1 MTSTTRPNA
10 RPDRSGAD
18 LTASDRKAA
27 IDAYKQRTVVSGIYA
42 VTCVPTGQ
50 RWVGAANDLSTI
62 KNRIWFT
69 LGLPRSPWPDLE
81 KAWNAHGGAAAFTF
95 EEVERLADDIA
106 PYARDIALKERA
118 PYWRQK
124 LGAATI

>member
-1 MTSTTRPNA
+1 L
-10 RPDRSGAD
+10 GA
-18 LTASDRKAA
+18 TERKAA
-27 IDAYKQRTVVSGIYA
+27 IDAYKQRRVISGIYA

-69 LGLPRSPWPDLE
+69 LGLPHSPWPELE
-81 KAWNAHGGAAAFTF
+81 KAWNAHGAGRFTF
-95 EEVERLADDIA
+95 EEVERLAEDIE
-106 PYARDIALKERA
+106 PYARDIALKERL